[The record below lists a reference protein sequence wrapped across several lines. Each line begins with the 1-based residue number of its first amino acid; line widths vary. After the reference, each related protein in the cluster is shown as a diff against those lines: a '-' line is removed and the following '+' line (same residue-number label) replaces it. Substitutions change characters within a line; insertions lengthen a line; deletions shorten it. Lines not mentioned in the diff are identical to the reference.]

1 MARLPPGLNRRAC
14 RGRAPSQEN
23 PGRHT
28 RGQRPKLDLVMQ
40 LLREGDTLK
49 ATRLDRLSRSV
60 LHLVALGADLRERGI
75 GLHVIEQGIDTAT
88 TEGRAM
94 LGMLSVL
101 AEVQRELIVA
111 HSNGGLAS
119 ARARGRVGGRRPGLT
134 DDQATLAQRLY
145 DEREKTVQC
154 QRSRSEP
161 ISSKMIVGLQ
171 PLLFTFAFAYVMP
184 SIGSGLGGATSFS
197 TILLPGLIASTLT
210 LQSIMSVTGPLS
222 AELGPGR
229 EITDRALAPLPVWA
243 LGLQKITSS
252 AIFGLVSSLVVVPI
266 VWLVHAPG
274 AAPQAEVGNW
284 PLLVITLVLSALLA
298 STLGLL
304 LGTAIDA
311 SAFGALL
318 GLLLVAATM
327 LGCVYYPW
335 TALDSI
341 GWVQVLTLINPLV
354 YMSEGLRAN
363 LTPATG
369 HMPTWAYL
377 TALTVG
383 TAALGYLALRRFTR
397 RVRT

>member
-1 MARLPPGLNRRAC
+1 MTTSTLTRTAPRQQPSRRAAW
-14 RGRAPSQEN
+14 RAY
-23 PGRHT
+23 RALT
-28 RGQRPKLDLVMQ
+28 
-40 LLREGDTLK
+40 
-49 ATRLDRLSRSV
+49 SR
-60 LHLVALGADLRERGI
+60 D
-75 GLHVIEQGIDTAT
+75 LHVL
-88 TEGRAM
+88 GRN
-94 LGMLSVL
+94 LPVL
-101 AEVQRELIVA
+101 FLQ
-111 HSNGGLAS
+111 
-119 ARARGRVGGRRPGLT
+119 
-134 DDQATLAQRLY
+134 
-145 DEREKTVQC
+145 
-154 QRSRSEP
+154 
-161 ISSKMIVGLQ
+161 VGLQ

-184 SIGSGLGGATSFS
+184 SIGSGLGGTTSFS

-210 LQSIMSVTGPLS
+210 LQAIMSVTGPLA

-229 EITDRALAPLPVWA
+229 EITDRALAPLPIWA

-274 AAPQAEVGNW
+274 AAPQARVGNW
-284 PLLVITLVLSALLA
+284 PLLVVTLILSALLA

-304 LGTAIDA
+304 LGTVIDA

-318 GLLLVAATM
+318 GLLLAAATM

-335 TALDSI
+335 AALDSI
-341 GWVQVLTLINPLV
+341 GWVQILTLANPLV

-397 RVRT
+397 RVQT

>member
-1 MARLPPGLNRRAC
+1 MTASALTSTVPREQSSRRAAW
-14 RGRAPSQEN
+14 RAY
-23 PGRHT
+23 R
-28 RGQRPKLDLVMQ
+28 
-40 LLREGDTLK
+40 
-49 ATRLDRLSRSV
+49 
-60 LHLVALGADLRERGI
+60 ALTARD
-75 GLHVIEQGIDTAT
+75 LHVL
-88 TEGRAM
+88 GRN
-94 LGMLSVL
+94 LPVL
-101 AEVQRELIVA
+101 LLQ
-111 HSNGGLAS
+111 
-119 ARARGRVGGRRPGLT
+119 
-134 DDQATLAQRLY
+134 
-145 DEREKTVQC
+145 
-154 QRSRSEP
+154 
-161 ISSKMIVGLQ
+161 VGLQ

-184 SIGSGLGGATSFS
+184 SIGSGPGGATSFS
-197 TILLPGLIASTLT
+197 TVLLPGLMASTLT
-210 LQSIMSVTGPLS
+210 LQSIMSVTGPLA

-252 AIFGLVSSLVVVPI
+252 AIFGLVSSLLVVPI

-274 AAPQAEVGNW
+274 AAPRAQVGNW
-284 PLLVITLVLSALLA
+284 PLLVATLVLSALLA

-318 GLLLVAATM
+318 GLLLAAGTM

-341 GWVQVLTLINPLV
+341 GWVQVLTLVNPLV

-369 HMPTWAYL
+369 HLPTWAYL
-377 TALTVG
+377 TALTFG
-383 TAALGYLALRRFTR
+383 TAALGHLALRRFTR

>member
-1 MARLPPGLNRRAC
+1 MSTANPSATTPRPLTSRRAAWHAYLALT
-14 RGRAPSQEN
+14 GR
-23 PGRHT
+23 
-28 RGQRPKLDLVMQ
+28 D
-40 LLREGDTLK
+40 
-49 ATRLDRLSRSV
+49 
-60 LHLVALGADLRERGI
+60 
-75 GLHVIEQGIDTAT
+75 LHVL
-88 TEGRAM
+88 GRNLPA
-94 LGMLSVL
+94 L
-101 AEVQRELIVA
+101 LI
-111 HSNGGLAS
+111 
-119 ARARGRVGGRRPGLT
+119 
-134 DDQATLAQRLY
+134 Q
-145 DEREKTVQC
+145 
-154 QRSRSEP
+154 
-161 ISSKMIVGLQ
+161 VGLQ

-210 LQSIMSVTGPLS
+210 LQSIMSVTGPLA

-252 AIFGLVSSLVVVPI
+252 AIFGLVSTLVVVPI

-274 AAPQAEVGNW
+274 NAPRAHIDNW
-284 PLLVITLVLSALLA
+284 PLLLTTLVLSALLA

-304 LGTAIDA
+304 LGTAVDA

-318 GLLLVAATM
+318 GLLLAATM

-335 TALDSI
+335 TALRPI
-341 GWVQVLTLINPLV
+341 RWVQVLTLANPLV

-363 LTPATG
+363 LTPSTG

-397 RVRT
+397 RVQT

>member
-1 MARLPPGLNRRAC
+1 MTTANPITTTPRPLSSRRA
-14 RGRAPSQEN
+14 AW
-23 PGRHT
+23 HAYLALTT
-28 RGQRPKLDLVMQ
+28 RD
-40 LLREGDTLK
+40 
-49 ATRLDRLSRSV
+49 
-60 LHLVALGADLRERGI
+60 
-75 GLHVIEQGIDTAT
+75 LHV
-88 TEGRAM
+88 
-94 LGMLSVL
+94 L
-101 AEVQRELIVA
+101 ARNLPALLI
-111 HSNGGLAS
+111 
-119 ARARGRVGGRRPGLT
+119 
-134 DDQATLAQRLY
+134 Q
-145 DEREKTVQC
+145 
-154 QRSRSEP
+154 
-161 ISSKMIVGLQ
+161 VGLQ

-210 LQSIMSVTGPLS
+210 LQSIMSVTGPLA

-252 AIFGLVSSLVVVPI
+252 AVFGLVSTLVVVPI

-274 AAPQAEVGNW
+274 NAPRAHIDNW
-284 PLLVITLVLSALLA
+284 PLLLTTLILSALLA

-318 GLLLVAATM
+318 GLLLAAATM

-335 TALDSI
+335 TALHTI
-341 GWVQVLTLINPLV
+341 RWVQVLTLANPLV

-363 LTPATG
+363 LTPSTG

-377 TALTVG
+377 TALTLG
-383 TAALGYLALRRFTR
+383 TAALGHLALRRFAR
-397 RVRT
+397 RVQT

>member
-1 MARLPPGLNRRAC
+1 MTTPALSPVAGHRTLSSPRAAWHAYRALTAR
-14 RGRAPSQEN
+14 
-23 PGRHT
+23 
-28 RGQRPKLDLVMQ
+28 D
-40 LLREGDTLK
+40 
-49 ATRLDRLSRSV
+49 
-60 LHLVALGADLRERGI
+60 
-75 GLHVIEQGIDTAT
+75 LHVLRRNLPA
-88 TEGRAM
+88 
-94 LGMLSVL
+94 LL
-101 AEVQRELIVA
+101 VQVA
-111 HSNGGLAS
+111 
-119 ARARGRVGGRRPGLT
+119 
-134 DDQATLAQRLY
+134 
-145 DEREKTVQC
+145 
-154 QRSRSEP
+154 
-161 ISSKMIVGLQ
+161 LQ

-184 SIGSGLGGATSFS
+184 SIGTGLGGTTSFS

-210 LQSIMSVTGPLS
+210 LQSIMSVTGPLA
-222 AELGPGR
+222 AELGPRR

-252 AIFGLVSSLVVVPI
+252 AIFGLVSSLVVIPI

-274 AAPQAEVGNW
+274 HAPRVHVANW
-284 PLLVITLVLSALLA
+284 PLLLVTLLLSALLA
-298 STLGLL
+298 AVLGLL

-318 GLLLVAATM
+318 GLLLAAATM

-341 GWVQVLTLINPLV
+341 RWVQVLTLANPLV

-377 TALTVG
+377 TALTLG
-383 TAALGYLALRRFTR
+383 TAALGHLALRRFTR

>member
-1 MARLPPGLNRRAC
+1 MTTSTLTATASLQQSS
-14 RGRAPSQEN
+14 GRAAW
-23 PGRHT
+23 RAY
-28 RGQRPKLDLVMQ
+28 R
-40 LLREGDTLK
+40 
-49 ATRLDRLSRSV
+49 
-60 LHLVALGADLRERGI
+60 ALTARD
-75 GLHVIEQGIDTAT
+75 LHVL
-88 TEGRAM
+88 GRN
-94 LGMLSVL
+94 LPVL
-101 AEVQRELIVA
+101 LVQ
-111 HSNGGLAS
+111 
-119 ARARGRVGGRRPGLT
+119 
-134 DDQATLAQRLY
+134 
-145 DEREKTVQC
+145 
-154 QRSRSEP
+154 
-161 ISSKMIVGLQ
+161 VGLQ

-318 GLLLVAATM
+318 GLLLAAATM

-363 LTPATG
+363 LTPTTG

-383 TAALGYLALRRFTR
+383 TAALGYLALRRFAG
-397 RVRT
+397 RVQT